1 MTKPKLLLH
10 PGSSQG
16 GSTWIQNLC
25 GRNPE
30 ILAQQHFH
38 YLHDFRKL
46 PFDALGSDDPAPF
59 HAALDSF
66 LDRDAPEGS
75 TETVFLSNENALGD
89 PMHAGGLF
97 AMAPAMARDMLPLFD
112 RFDAAQVIYVWR
124 PLDRFLLSAYNQ
136 RKKQGSKI
144 TFSAYADTAAARGY
158 DSRHVIETLRILST
172 RAQVTVIDFEFL
184 SERPR
189 RFAAEFFRLAGVA
202 LPEGFDYVQGGR
214 NPSIRPEG
222 IKILEH
228 AKDFLERKD
237 YMDLR
242 KFVQARFPKTG
253 FTDEEQ
259 GFLDDWAGRCAANEK
274 TRLAELGKFARL
286 IRVPPKT

>member
-30 ILAQQHFH
+30 VLTEQHFH

-46 PFDALGSDDPAPF
+46 PFEALGTDDPAPF
-59 HAALDSF
+59 HAALDTF
-66 LDRDAPEGS
+66 LDRDAPQGGD
-75 TETVFLSNENALGD
+75 ETVFLSNENALGD
-89 PMHAGGLF
+89 PMRPGGLF
-97 AMAPAMARDMLPLFD
+97 AKAPAMARVMLPLFD
-112 RFDAAQVIYVWR
+112 HFGAAQVIYVWR

-136 RKKQGSKI
+136 RKKQGNKI
-144 TFSAYADTAAARGY
+144 TFAAYADTVAARNY
-158 DSRHVIETLRILST
+158 DSRHVIEALRILSE
-172 RAQVTVIDFEFL
+172 RAEVTVIDFEFL
-184 SERPR
+184 VERPR
-189 RFAAEFFRLAGVA
+189 RFAAEFFRLSGVV
-202 LPEGFDYVQGGR
+202 LPEGFDYVQDGR

-228 AKDFLERKD
+228 AKDFLERKE

-253 FTDEEQ
+253 FTGEEQ
-259 GFLDDWAGRCAANEK
+259 SFLDDWAGRSAANEK
-274 TRLAELGKFARL
+274 MRLAELGKFARL
-286 IRVPPKT
+286 IRVPPKD